1 MTNEEI
7 IKEIVE
13 RLKKVPE
20 VKKIIVFGSRARGDY
35 SEESDIDLLVIGD
48 FKGRIIDRQ
57 VRLDQKLRDIH
68 EKVAID
74 LFPLSDDEIKTLIDA
89 GSLFWKEV
97 LQTGI
102 TVYETI

>member
-1 MTNEEI
+1 MTNDEI

-13 RLKKVPE
+13 RLK
-20 VKKIIVFGSRARGDY
+20 
-35 SEESDIDLLVIGD
+35 
-48 FKGRIIDRQ
+48 
-57 VRLDQKLRDIH
+57 
-68 EKVAID
+68 
-74 LFPLSDDEIKTLIDA
+74 IDA